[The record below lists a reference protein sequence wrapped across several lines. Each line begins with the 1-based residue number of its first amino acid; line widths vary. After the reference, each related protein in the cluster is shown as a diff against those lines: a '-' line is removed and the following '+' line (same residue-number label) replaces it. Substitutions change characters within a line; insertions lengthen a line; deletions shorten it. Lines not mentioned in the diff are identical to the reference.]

1 MALVIGDLQTARR
14 DAALQEP
21 MEKQYE
27 RDQSCHPQGLLL
39 LPELGSD
46 FQHAGAEHMA
56 PSTTLSS
63 CLHPLL
69 WSCFHQHCAAAAA
82 VSVSVASSPWLQ
94 PLKTSVVLS
103 EGKVRPCMVPVTPQ
117 VVRVSQAW
125 AAEEVVVLAS
135 STEHFR
141 LWSPASGQGLLR
153 FPVPAPELRV
163 C

>member
-21 MEKQYE
+21 MEQQYE
-27 RDQSCHPQGLLL
+27 RGQSYHPQGLLL

-69 WSCFHQHCAAAAA
+69 LELFPPAPRCGCHSICLCSIFSLAPAPPDICGPVRKKSHCGSC
-82 VSVSVASSPWLQ
+82 
-94 PLKTSVVLS
+94 
-103 EGKVRPCMVPVTPQ
+103 MIPVTP
-117 VVRVSQAW
+117 
-125 AAEEVVVLAS
+125 
-135 STEHFR
+135 
-141 LWSPASGQGLLR
+141 
-153 FPVPAPELRV
+153 
-163 C
+163 

>member
-21 MEKQYE
+21 MEQQYE
-27 RDQSCHPQGLLL
+27 RGQSYHPQGLLL

-63 CLHPLL
+63 CLHPFFFCF
-69 WSCFHQHCAAAAA
+69 WSCFHRHRAAAAT

-94 PLKTSVVLS
+94 PLQTSVVLS
-103 EGKVRPCMVPVTPQ
+103 ERKVTVDH
-117 VVRVSQAW
+117 A
-125 AAEEVVVLAS
+125 
-135 STEHFR
+135 
-141 LWSPASGQGLLR
+141 
-153 FPVPAPELRV
+153 
-163 C
+163 